1 MNKFLGDLC
10 IGGLR
15 LKHLDGELELNEP
28 LDHSAE
34 HLLGGRL
41 SVPAEEKELLEVGR
55 PYRLQIEE
63 GPAGIVIVSRIEQT
77 KDGDVVVEFEPL
89 AAVAGKPR

>member
-1 MNKFLGDLC
+1 MQKFLGDLS
-10 IGGLR
+10 IGG
-15 LKHLDGELELNEP
+15 LKHLDGELELDEP
-28 LDHSAE
+28 LDHSHE

-41 SVPAEEKELLEVGR
+41 CVPPDEKEMLEIGR

-63 GPAGIVIVSRIEQT
+63 GPAGIVIVSRMEQS
-77 KDGDVVVEFEPL
+77 KDGDVIVEFEPL